1 MDPQEATDDTI
12 RGGVRVRISLPYA
25 LREYTRGVD
34 KVEVVAADLAEA
46 IAQLNGRFPGLAYR
60 ILDDQ
65 GRLRRYVHAFVN
77 DEAVSHLTP
86 GEVQLRDGDLVTI
99 LPSVAGG

>member
-1 MDPQEATDDTI
+1 MDPQEAADDKI
-12 RGGVRVRISLPYA
+12 QGGARVRISLPYA
-25 LREYTRGVD
+25 LREYTRGAD

-77 DEAVSHLTP
+77 DEAVSRQAP
-86 GEVQLRDGDLVTI
+86 EEVPLRDGDVVTI